1 MGREQV
7 GQEPAK
13 LDRLAVGEKVDL
25 AGLAALGRA
34 RGVSTSVGGVAR
46 LVALTRCLDNLTALF
61 QPVQVLDAGSRLPLY
76 HQLAD
81 QLFAQI
87 RQGTYVPGSKIPS
100 EHELAAQHGIG
111 RPTVR
116 QATDALI
123 QRGVL
128 ERRRGSGTYVRSV
141 PAQVDLFS
149 LAGTLVSFERGGLAL
164 TSRLLGRPRVIAIDE
179 PGHPHDGA
187 KTCRVI
193 RLSLVDD
200 APVLLEEIDLAVAH
214 FPGLARLPL
223 HGRSLSELVAER
235 YQMHA
240 QGADQRFRVT
250 ALDRARARHLGLP
263 AGAPILH
270 VERTLQFARAEAA
283 VFAKMFCRTDRL
295 VFSQRLQ
302 GNSHA

>member
-1 MGREQV
+1 M
-7 GQEPAK
+7 
-13 LDRLAVGEKVDL
+13 
-25 AGLAALGRA
+25 
-34 RGVSTSVGGVAR
+34 
-46 LVALTRCLDNLTALF
+46 TRCLDNSRHPAQAAL
-61 QPVQVLDAGSRLPLY
+61 VLDSGSRLPLY

-87 RQGTYVPGSKIPS
+87 RQGIYSPGEKIPS
-100 EHELAAQHGIG
+100 EHELAAEHGIG

-149 LAGTLVSFERGGLAL
+149 LAGTLVSFERGGLAV
-164 TSRLLGRPRVIAIDE
+164 TTRLLGRPRTLVIDE
-179 PGHPHDGA
+179 PGHPHHGGKA
-187 KTCRVI
+187 CRVV
-193 RLSLVDD
+193 RLSHVDD
-200 APVLLEEIDLAVAH
+200 QPVLLEEIDLADAY

-223 HGRSLSELVAER
+223 HGRSLSELVSDHYR
-235 YQMHA
+235 MHA
-240 QGADQRFRVT
+240 QSADQRFRVT
-250 ALDRARARHLGLP
+250 ALDRPRAASLDLP

-270 VERTLQFARAEAA
+270 VERTLSFARAEAA